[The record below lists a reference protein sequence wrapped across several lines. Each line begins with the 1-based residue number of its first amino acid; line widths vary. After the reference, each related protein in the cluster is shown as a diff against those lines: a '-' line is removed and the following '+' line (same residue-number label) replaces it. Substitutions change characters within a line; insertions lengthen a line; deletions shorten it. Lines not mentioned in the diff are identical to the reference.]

1 MPDTPVLIAG
11 AGPVGLA
18 LAVELGLRGVECLV
32 VEPRLRPT
40 RLRPRAKT
48 LNALTM
54 EHARRWG
61 LAARLRAAAP
71 LRPNTGV
78 VFRSQQFVTAAPHPP
93 AVQTWRGWNS
103 RTGAAA
109 GRCSSLGTRR
119 ISTLRSAVTV

>member
-32 VEPRLRPT
+32 VEPRLRP
-40 RLRPRAKT
+40 RAKT
-48 LNALTM
+48 LNARTM

-61 LAARLRAAAP
+61 LAARLRAAP

-109 GRCSSLGTRR
+109 GRCSSLGG
-119 ISTLRSAVTV
+119 AAAA